1 MVYHLYVD
9 ESGKFSNQ
17 ETVMN
22 VVGGMLISGN
32 EDRSIMPQE
41 WNRRA
46 QDAGRNTPGVP
57 SAYLESFKY
66 DHCSENKGPARW
78 IMAHFS
84 MNFTIV

>member
-32 EDRSIMPQE
+32 EDRSIMP
-41 WNRRA
+41 